1 MIHHHPPP
9 TRGYTMKFIRRHDLE
24 PHTRIE
30 IVRLAWINQGLYG
43 KMTQIAQDYH
53 ISRTFLYQLTW
64 AAQHQ
69 LKELFSDPKHLV
81 QDLHS
86 QFEPLILLLRL
97 EGKCSLPSLSAIL
110 KRLEYQPNSVG
121 YLSKYLQDY
130 GHSVP
135 STLQVAQT
143 KVVFYLSDEIFAI
156 GTPILVTVDAQST
169 AILQI
174 QLASDRSAQTWKAH
188 FDNLGDHLFHS
199 IGMASDRGVG
209 LMAGYQAACQD
220 GLWVCDQF
228 HEFHDLFHRCHQLE
242 RKAYGAIGKEDE
254 AAKKFENAKSEANLQ
269 KRLAQYERAHQAC
282 EQAMARYD
290 QLHLLLD
297 LLRETLHLCSP
308 LGRLRTV
315 EGIRA
320 ELMLLLSLIQAIDD
334 ERLPKLLQPI
344 WSHLDDSLV
353 PFQQVA
359 SIHAELLALIPP
371 QRVDALVLAWHHDHL
386 CDQSHGQNKHYHQ
399 RESQYWLDFAQGLL
413 GDSFP
418 WLQGLVF
425 DKLDSIVKA
434 SSLVEM
440 VNSLLRPYLNSCK
453 GHITQETL
461 NLIMFYHN
469 HRRYKSGRR
478 KGKAPIELLTGE
490 ALQTDWVD
498 LLIQHKQEVS
508 RDASGASRPALELM
522 LGNHGQT
529 PPSETPSGQ
538 AICEPRADS
547 GHPWL
552 PMDVEA
558 A

>member
-1 MIHHHPPP
+1 
-9 TRGYTMKFIRRHDLE
+9 MKFIRRHDLE

-30 IVRLAWINQGLYG
+30 MVKLAWINQGLYG

-69 LKELFSDPKHLV
+69 LQELFSDPQHLV
-81 QDLHS
+81 QDFHS
-86 QFEPLILLLRL
+86 QCEPLILLLRL

-121 YLSKYLQDY
+121 YLSEYLQDY

-135 STLQVAQT
+135 STLQVAQ
-143 KVVFYLSDEIFAI
+143 KKEVFYLSDEIFAI
-156 GTPILVTVDAQST
+156 GTPILVTVDAHST
-169 AILQI
+169 AILNI

-254 AAKKFENAKSEANLQ
+254 AAKKFANAKSEANLQ

-297 LLRETLHLCSP
+297 LLRETLHLCST

-315 EGIRA
+315 EGVRT
-320 ELMLLLSLIQAIDD
+320 ELMLLLSLIQEIDD
-334 ERLPKLLQPI
+334 EMLPKLLQPI
-344 WSHLDDSLV
+344 WAHLDDILV

-359 SIHAELLALIPP
+359 SIHAELLALLP
-371 QRVDALVLAWHHDHL
+371 QQIVDALVLAWHHEHL
-386 CDQSHGQNKHYHQ
+386 RYQSHGKNKHYHQ

-413 GDSFP
+413 GDPFP
-418 WLQGLVF
+418 RLHVLVF

-440 VNSLLRPYLNSCK
+440 VNSLIRPYLNSCK

-469 HRRYKSGRR
+469 HHRYKSGRR

-490 ALQTDWVD
+490 ALPADWVD
-498 LLIQHKQEVS
+498 LLIQHKQAIS
-508 RDASGASRPALELM
+508 RDASGASRPALALM
-522 LGNHGQT
+522 LGRHGQT

-538 AICEPRADS
+538 AICEPSADS
-547 GHPWL
+547 GPPWP